1 LDGVTAT
8 AAELNYVDGVTS
20 NIQTQLDAK
29 GTGTVSSLSDLS
41 ITSTATELNILDG
54 VTSTTGELNILDGV
68 TATAAEL
75 NYVDGVTS
83 NIQTQLDA
91 KSSVTGLDGLTD
103 VKSAGTSF
111 SNSLIVGHQ
120 TTGTLNNANDNV
132 GLGIGSLESIT
143 SGDNNTAIGKDA
155 MSSNT
160 SGGYN
165 VGIGNSALGLNIDG
179 HSNTGVGDLVF
190 NNNTSGYYNV
200 GIGIRALQASTTSG
214 YNVAVGAFALGDA
227 NRTADNYG
235 YNTAIGYTS
244 GMTGFNNI
252 TTGNKNT
259 LLGAFTAL
267 SSGAGTNQIVIG
279 YNTYGKGDNTVT
291 IGNGDITTWTP
302 MDDGEVDLG
311 SSSVE
316 FKNLYIDGTAYLDAV
331 DIDGGA
337 IDGTAIGAN
346 SASTGAFTTAT
357 ASTSLDIT
365 GSAGLI
371 LENDETITNSSNGTV
386 LVTATTTSLS
396 GDLTVTGNDITFG
409 NGETI
414 SNSTDGTVVV
424 TATTI
429 EMAGKTDFD
438 DNAITG
444 YGADLQTLSGTS
456 KTLAATDN
464 GTVIVCSSGSAT
476 SISVSSG
483 ASLPAGF
490 NCMIVQNGSGQVT
503 FSASGTTLNARNGL
517 KTAGQYAM
525 MTLVH
530 LGSNV
535 FVVSGD
541 TTL

>member
-1 LDGVTAT
+1 M
-8 AAELNYVDGVTS
+8 
-20 NIQTQLDAK
+20 DAIS
-29 GTGTVSSLSDLS
+29 G
-41 ITSTATELNILDG
+41 
-54 VTSTTGELNILDGV
+54 
-68 TATAAEL
+68 
-75 NYVDGVTS
+75 
-83 NIQTQLDA
+83 
-91 KSSVTGLDGLTD
+91 VTGLDGLTD
-103 VKSAGTSF
+103 VKSGGSNF
-111 SNSLIVGHQ
+111 SNSMIVGHQ
-120 TTGTLNNANDNV
+120 TTGTLNNANENI
-132 GLGIGSLESIT
+132 GLGVGSLESIT

-160 SGGYN
+160 SGFFN
-165 VGIGNSALGLNIDG
+165 VGIGHSALGLNIDG
-179 HSNTGVGDLVF
+179 HSNAGVGNLALYD
-190 NNNTSGYYNV
+190 NTSGFYNV
-200 GIGIRALQASTTSG
+200 GIGVRALQESTTSG
-214 YNVAVGAFALGDA
+214 YNVAVGPFALGEA
-227 NRTADNYG
+227 NRTADTDG

-244 GMTGFNNI
+244 GMTGSNNI

-259 LLGAFTAL
+259 LLGAFTGI
-267 SSGAGTNQIVIG
+267 SNGAGTNQIVIG
-279 YNTYGKGDNTVT
+279 YNTTGKGDNTVT
-291 IGNGDITTWTP
+291 IGNGDITAWTP
-302 MDDGEVDLG
+302 SDDGEVDLG

-316 FKNLYIDGTAYLDAV
+316 FKNLYIDGIAYLDAV

-490 NCMIVQNGSGQVT
+490 NCMIVQNGAGQVT

>member
-1 LDGVTAT
+1 
-8 AAELNYVDGVTS
+8 
-20 NIQTQLDAK
+20 LDAK

-41 ITSTATELNILDG
+41 VTSTAI
-54 VTSTTGELNILDGV
+54 ELNILDGV
-68 TATAAEL
+68 TATSAEL

>member
-1 LDGVTAT
+1 VAL
-8 AAELNYVDGVTS
+8 
-20 NIQTQLDAK
+20 
-29 GTGTVSSLSDLS
+29 
-41 ITSTATELNILDG
+41 
-54 VTSTTGELNILDGV
+54 
-68 TATAAEL
+68 
-75 NYVDGVTS
+75 
-83 NIQTQLDA
+83 
-91 KSSVTGLDGLTD
+91 
-103 VKSAGTSF
+103 
-111 SNSLIVGHQ
+111 
-120 TTGTLNNANDNV
+120 
-132 GLGIGSLESIT
+132 
-143 SGDNNTAIGKDA
+143 
-155 MSSNT
+155 
-160 SGGYN
+160 
-165 VGIGNSALGLNIDG
+165 GNSALGLNIGGD
-179 HSNTGVGDLVF
+179 SNTGLGHRALNSNISGDL
-190 NNNTSGYYNV
+190 NV
-200 GIGIRALQASTTSG
+200 GIGRRSLYSTTTSK
-214 YNVAVGAFALGDA
+214 YNLAVGPYALEDA
-227 NRTADNYG
+227 NRTADTDG
-235 YNTAIGYTS
+235 YNTALGYNA
-244 GMTGFNNI
+244 GNTGTNDV

-259 LLGAFTAL
+259 LLGATTAA
-267 SSGAGTNQIVIG
+267 SASAGTNQTVIG
-279 YNTYGKGDNTVT
+279 YGASGTANNSVT
-291 IGNGDITTWTP
+291 IGNSDVTAWYPGSDNTT
-302 MDDGEVDLG
+302 DLG

-316 FKNLYIDGTAYLDAV
+316 FKDLYIDGTANLDAV

-357 ASTSLDIT
+357 ASTSLDII
-365 GSAGLI
+365 GSGGLI
-371 LENDETITNSSNGTV
+371 LENDETITNSSDGTV

-396 GDLTVTGNDITFG
+396 GDLIVTGNDITFG

-429 EMAGKTDFD
+429 ELAGKTDFD

-444 YGADLQTLSGTS
+444 YGADLQTLSLTS

-490 NCMIVQNGSGQVT
+490 NCMIVQNGAGQVA

-525 MTLVH
+525 MTIVH

>member
-1 LDGVTAT
+1 VLDGALKETNSIWV
-8 AAELNYVDGVTS
+8 GS
-20 NIQTQLDAK
+20 DA
-29 GTGTVSSLSDLS
+29 S
-41 ITSTATELNILDG
+41 
-54 VTSTTGELNILDGV
+54 STTDV
-68 TATAAEL
+68 AE
-75 NYVDGVTS
+75 
-83 NIQTQLDA
+83 
-91 KSSVTGLDGLTD
+91 
-103 VKSAGTSF
+103 
-111 SNSLIVGHQ
+111 
-120 TTGTLNNANDNV
+120 
-132 GLGIGSLESIT
+132 
-143 SGDNNTAIGKDA
+143 
-155 MSSNT
+155 
-160 SGGYN
+160 
-165 VGIGNSALGLNIDG
+165 
-179 HSNTGVGDLVF
+179 
-190 NNNTSGYYNV
+190 
-200 GIGIRALQASTTSG
+200 
-214 YNVAVGAFALGDA
+214 YNVAVGTSALNAVTTGDS
-227 NRTADNYG
+227 NTALG
-235 YNTAIGYTS
+235 YNTLTANLAGNRNTAVGTNALKS
-244 GMTGFNNI
+244 N
-252 TTGNKNT
+252 TTGITNVAVGSNALESNTTANSNTAVGHASSFKLASGQNNVTLGYEASKNMTSANKNVIVGSDANPSADT
-259 LLGAFTAL
+259 
-267 SSGAGTNQIVIG
+267 GTSNQIVIG
-279 YNTYGKGDNTVT
+279 YNTTGKANNSVT
-291 IGNGDITTWTP
+291 IGNGDITVWTP
-302 MDDGEVDLG
+302 SDDGEVDLG

-316 FKNLYIDGTAYLDAV
+316 FKDLYVDGIAYLDAV

-490 NCMIVQNGSGQVT
+490 NCMIVQNGAGQVT